1 MGLYKYLKET
11 FQKEYKERSP
21 LYRKRLIE
29 WRRAGVVERIDKP
42 TNLARAREIG
52 YKDKQGFA
60 VARAKVRRGRRKRPT
75 PDLGRKPSK
84 AGRFFSPKKSLQR
97 IAEERVATRYP
108 NMEVLNSYWVG
119 ADGKYKY
126 YEIIMV
132 DPNHPEIKND
142 ASLNWVAR
150 QKGRA
155 FRGLTAA
162 GKKSRGLR
170 HKGKMGKN

>member
-1 MGLYKYLKET
+1 
-11 FQKEYKERSP
+11 
-21 LYRKRLIE
+21 
-29 WRRAGVVERIDKP
+29 
-42 TNLARAREIG
+42 
-52 YKDKQGFA
+52 
-60 VARAKVRRGRRKRPT
+60 
-75 PDLGRKPSK
+75 
-84 AGRFFSPKKSLQR
+84 
-97 IAEERVATRYP
+97 
-108 NMEVLNSYWVG
+108 MEVLNSYWVG